1 VAGFRFTVTRRMT
14 EPRSHPGAPR
24 PGRRATDSKVEQSQ
38 APSMVTLGALSS
50 LLAQRRL
57 AAVTGSL
64 SRCHDVTD
72 TVCRAAPCVTAGGDF
87 PSRTPAPPNFAHYGH
102 DHGGHRPRAAHRVTA
117 GLRGLCRR
125 LAGDETGIV
134 TVTLTRTP
142 HWQSDRIMPCQP

>member
-1 VAGFRFTVTRRMT
+1 
-14 EPRSHPGAPR
+14 
-24 PGRRATDSKVEQSQ
+24 
-38 APSMVTLGALSS
+38 MVKLGALSS

-57 AAVTGSL
+57 TVRSPGH
-64 SRCHDVTD
+64 CHYVTD

-117 GLRGLCRR
+117 GLRGLSVCRR